1 MAIYKLFPSSDA
13 SIYSGYPAMNTGLDA
28 ILEVSSIYP
37 SNLSPSPRVAR
48 SLIKF
53 QQSEIDDVINNKI
66 SGSIFSSSLK
76 TYIAKA
82 QGMNLN
88 STIEAYVVS
97 GSWENGTGQYLD
109 EPQTVNGVGWTY
121 SNFSGSVKWPIAG
134 FGFGVTASF
143 PTGQRGGGNW
153 YTASNNPIASGNKLQ
168 EFTQSFGTRSDKDLD
183 INVTTAVKLWNSASA
198 NLDSGYITIENNGF
212 LVKWD
217 DSIEFSPSESIQPL
231 MNFYSVDT
239 NTIYPPVLE
248 FGWDDSSYSSTLP
261 LINTPDLFVS
271 LDNNPGTFYSQSINR
286 FRLNVRP
293 DFPARVFQTA
303 SRYTT
308 NFRLHPSSSYAIKD
322 LDTNEYVVE
331 FSNFTKISCDNT
343 SSYFDVYMNGLQPER
358 YYEILIKTL
367 VGANTI
373 VKNDQYYFKVING

>member
-1 MAIYKLFPSSDA
+1 
-13 SIYSGYPAMNTGLDA
+13 MNTGLDA
-28 ILEVSSIYP
+28 ILEVSSTYP
-37 SNLSPSPRVAR
+37 SDLSPSPRVAR
-48 SLIKF
+48 SLVKF